1 VGSPLR
7 NWGSG
12 APRHSL
18 IVQLAEAANC
28 TNCVL
33 SSTRTQVVIGSGEIT
48 ARVVIVGEAPG
59 RNEDEGGAPFIGRSG
74 QLLFRLL
81 EEELGLVREDCY
93 VTNVVKCRPPNNR
106 TPKRA
111 EIDACRRWWELQRGA
126 MHPEVVL
133 TLGLTATRAVLGVR
147 SAMADLHGRISRI
160 DHLSVVPTYHPAA
173 ALRQGPSVV
182 DMMRADFRVAR
193 GLLTS

>member
-1 VGSPLR
+1 M
-7 NWGSG
+7 
-12 APRHSL
+12 A
-18 IVQLAEAANC
+18 QLADAVNC
-28 TNCVL
+28 TQCVL
-33 SSTRTQVVIGSGEIT
+33 STTRTQVVIGSGAIA

-59 RNEDEGGAPFIGRSG
+59 RNEDEGGEPFIGRSG
-74 QLLFRLL
+74 LLLFQLL
-81 EEELGLVREDCY
+81 EEEMGLVRQNCY

-111 EIDACRRWWELQRGA
+111 EIEACRPWWEMQREA

-147 SAMADLHGRISRI
+147 GSMAELHGRITHI

-193 GLLTS
+193 GLLRA